1 MTTQDKPQ
9 EKLDKVIYSYTAE
22 NNQAEEE
29 NQMLRDTVTRL
40 DQELRR
46 IKSPA
51 LMVCEVIT
59 LLSKDQAI
67 IRIPNGNKFLCFVAS
82 DCEHLAS
89 GDQVLVEQKNLNV
102 IKKIEL
108 EQKFNVEKFVIME
121 KPVETWS
128 MVGGLDNEVR
138 EIQEVIELP
147 LKKPELFKKIGIKP
161 PKGILLHGPPGT
173 GKTLLA
179 KAVAQ

>member
-59 LLSKDQAI
+59 ILSQAEAL
-67 IRIPNGNKFLCFVAS
+67 IRIPNCNKFLCYVAS
-82 DCEHLAS
+82 DCDYHAY

-102 IKKIEL
+102 IKK
-108 EQKFNVEKFVIME
+108 
-121 KPVETWS
+121 
-128 MVGGLDNEVR
+128 
-138 EIQEVIELP
+138 
-147 LKKPELFKKIGIKP
+147 
-161 PKGILLHGPPGT
+161 
-173 GKTLLA
+173 
-179 KAVAQ
+179 